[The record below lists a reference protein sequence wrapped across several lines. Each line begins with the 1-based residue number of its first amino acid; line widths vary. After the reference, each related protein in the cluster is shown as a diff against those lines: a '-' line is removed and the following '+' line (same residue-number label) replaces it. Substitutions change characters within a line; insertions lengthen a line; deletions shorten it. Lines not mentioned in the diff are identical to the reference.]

1 MDFPEPLPERLEV
14 IYQEILNGHFDE
26 PEWADVTSTIEG
38 HSATFHV
45 FADALQIDGV
55 RVNVSAEYEQKIAD
69 ALDCM
74 LLTAKLADLVWIQ
87 KTICLTPF
95 PRTITSSVQ
104 GMLDHSADIDK
115 ALVKAGYAG
124 GLICTV
130 GKHWVI
136 DNAIASNGKAC
147 NYGWHFNGQ
156 SYQGISGEACASLIK
171 DPKTGMYY
179 KLIQGRGTAHD
190 MYHADYCLAPGTRVL
205 TADLR
210 WVPISSVE
218 VGDELVG
225 FDEHLSNPRLRRAL
239 VQSASDLEQ
248 ECFEVVT
255 SKGTVVASALHRWPV
270 RGSRKHSYKGM
281 KNGRTWSTTRRKMGW
296 VETQALKAG
305 DLIPYLCEP
314 WAQDATW
321 DGAWMAGFL
330 DGEGWLSKTSFG
342 FGQNP
347 GPLLDRALDILHR
360 NGMETYQCPNKKGC
374 VKVQVLGPR
383 GSLRALGTFRPLRLM
398 AKSPSAWEG
407 TRAYG
412 GGKLKVEET
421 SAEVLEVR
429 PLGPQRVIGVGTSTG
444 TLIAEGLLSHN
455 SQTCVLVHAWCEVD
469 GSPMRLADVLTNPE
483 LAPLASCQGVMTVLR
498 QPGVPEPENHQL
510 VLPEVRII
518 GRIPTS

>member
-1 MDFPEPLPERLEV
+1 MEYPEPLPERLEA
-14 IYQEILNGHFDE
+14 IYQEILNGHYDA
-26 PEWADVTSTIEG
+26 PEWADVTSEIPDHT
-38 HSATFHV
+38 ATFHV
-45 FADALQIDGV
+45 FADALKIDGV

-69 ALDCM
+69 ALGCS
-74 LLTAKLADLVWIQ
+74 LLTPKLADLIWLQ
-87 KTICLTPF
+87 KTALLTPY
-95 PRTITSSVQ
+95 PMTITSSVQ
-104 GMLDHSADIDK
+104 GMLTHSANIDK
-115 ALVKAGYAG
+115 GLAAIGYTS

-136 DNAIASNGKAC
+136 DNAIATNGKAC

-156 SYQGISGEACASLIK
+156 SYQGITGETCASLIK

-179 KLIQGRGTAHD
+179 RLIQGRGTAHD
-190 MYHADYCLAPGTRVL
+190 MYHADYCLAPETRVL

-210 WVPISSVE
+210 WVRIDAVV

-239 VQSASDLEQ
+239 VQSVSDLEQ

-255 SKGTVVASALHRWPV
+255 SRGIVVASALHRWPV
-270 RGSRKHSYKGM
+270 RDSRKHSYKGM
-281 KNGRTWSTTRRKMGW
+281 KKGRPWSTTRRRMGW
-296 VETQALKAG
+296 VETQTLKAG

-314 WAQDATW
+314 WEQDTSW

-347 GPLLDRALDILHR
+347 GLLLDRALGIFHR
-360 NGMETYQCPNKKGC
+360 NNIPTYQNPNKAGC
-374 VKVQVLGPR
+374 VRVQALSPR

-429 PLGPQRVIGVGTSTG
+429 PLGPRRVIGVGTSTG

-455 SQTCVLVHAWCEVD
+455 SQTCVLVNQWCNVD
-469 GSPMRLADVLTNPE
+469 GKPMRLTDLLVDPVLC
-483 LAPLASCQGVMTVLR
+483 ALASCQGVMTVLR
-498 QPGVPEPENHQL
+498 QPGVPEPENQQL
-510 VLPEVRII
+510 VLPEVKII
-518 GRIPTS
+518 GRA